1 MSASELKFLIDV
13 GVGKR
18 IERYLREEG
27 YDIKAVRDI
36 DSRMEDENIIHTAVT
51 ENRMVVTMDKDFGE
65 LVYHGSMKHCGVLLL
80 RLENATGTEKLQI
93 VKHIM
98 KNYSSQIKDCFCV
111 YQNDRFRIR
120 RIVTAQ

>member
-13 GVGKR
+13 GVGIK
-18 IERYLREEG
+18 IEKYLREEG

-36 DSRMEDENIIHTAVT
+36 DPRMDDENIIHTAVT

-65 LVYHGSMKHCGVLLL
+65 LVYHASMKHCGVLLL
-80 RLENATGTEKLQI
+80 RLENATGIEKLQV

-120 RIVTAQ
+120 KIVTAQ